1 MDDHVKPDRELEEYE
16 CPECGRD
23 CGQKVKGEAGICWH
37 YYCEYCGIDFGGAY
51 ESLQSNQQRP
61 G

>member
-23 CGQKVKGEAGICWH
+23 CGQKVKGEVGTCWH
-37 YYCEYCGIDFGGAY
+37 FYCEHCGIDFGGN
-51 ESLQSNQQRP
+51 L
-61 G
+61 